1 MFRGAG
7 EDQVSRGRGSGERS
21 HGVPDLEL
29 VVVIFTHFSHARV
42 FILTH
47 CVQKTT
53 TDLFIERTVS
63 GGAWLLHAPGKMLEE
78 IAARYAPQDMLRSGG
93 GRVDGAER
101 SRRFSLLHLD
111 EGEDYVG
118 DWQASMR
125 APEGSLDPYPGAV
138 AAADSNGKLRGRIR
152 LLSSSVLF
160 DPDNIVVPMLKFP
173 LGSVR
178 RLEALGG
185 SADAFELV
193 CARTVAIRPG
203 GRDVD
208 YTVDPDALKLG
219 AWRFDLSHQPA
230 GKVLEPLGQLI
241 AIHQIESTPERRSA
255 LETLRVAREDSAVF
269 NRRNLTDPETE
280 SVCFEAPAAA
290 ICPLVRE
297 PGRLALTD
305 RRIYFQPI
313 NDVTGGCAARSHS
326 LAGIG
331 AVLRRRC
338 ALRQTGLEVFFKARG
353 DAGDADDGT
362 FLGPSVLLELRSES
376 EREACVQAMLGALA
390 ATALRR
396 GDGDDKAITGGA
408 VAGSALLEGKI
419 GWLEATTAAWRRG
432 AVSNL
437 DYLLYLNAAAG
448 RGFNDLTQWP
458 VMPWVLRDYRS
469 ETLNLDD
476 PAVYRDLARPV
487 GALDEERLATL
498 RERMRQMKLAK
509 MPPYLYGT
517 HYSAPGYVLYWL
529 IRAAPAHHLRLQSG
543 RYDAPDRQFHSIAE
557 SWESVLTSS
566 ADVKELTPEFFTPP
580 ADFLVNVRDLP
591 LGRRTRDGAELGD
604 VVLPTWANGDP
615 TTFLRTHR
623 AALES
628 EHVSRRIHEWID
640 LVFGYKQN
648 GHEAERADNVFHPLT
663 YEDALLELDAEAD
676 PVRRASLEAQMNE
689 FGRAPRRLFAKAHP
703 RRDANAHEKY
713 NQTLLDVSDVSDDT
727 PAPERTM
734 ALVGTLLALL
744 EPTVES
750 TLEALCLGGGE
761 GGGAGLDD
769 LDEFEQFGADEAT
782 ELDVDK
788 LNADD
793 AAVKLPTTTEKTADD
808 DEVDVGDFAE
818 ENSVAETPTKRGGL
832 KQLWLSKCHGISV
845 GAVRFTGGGAEPAI
859 ASVGRDSVL
868 RVHSLQLG
876 DQLHASTVGSLGK
889 MSLSGLAVTAEFALT
904 PGSKFPA
911 TLVGSR
917 DGGVYAYDVDG
928 GVTVRRT
935 DAHDARDG
943 VGAMCAPRREP
954 GKIFT
959 ASSAG
964 RIRLWDVASF
974 TGLGNRA
981 LTGPSAGAFIAELGE
996 LESED
1001 CEWISA
1007 CCDDGGSLAL
1017 VGADEGLVA
1026 AWDPRRKRA
1035 SWIAEACPSG
1045 REVTGLALMPD
1056 GFRVAVACG
1065 DGFARILELRK
1076 CGEVSDDRDLGVGS
1090 LTCVLANGKRGLLCG
1105 GRTGSLAAW
1114 DPDLAAPAAV
1124 RKPFRVRGVEVPSR
1138 GVGVS
1143 CAAAA
1148 PGGGVLAVGWD
1159 DGSVG
1164 VYAENR

>member
-1 MFRGAG
+1 
-7 EDQVSRGRGSGERS
+7 
-21 HGVPDLEL
+21 
-29 VVVIFTHFSHARV
+29 
-42 FILTH
+42 
-47 CVQKTT
+47 
-53 TDLFIERTVS
+53 
-63 GGAWLLHAPGKMLEE
+63 
-78 IAARYAPQDMLRSGG
+78 
-93 GRVDGAER
+93 
-101 SRRFSLLHLD
+101 
-111 EGEDYVG
+111 
-118 DWQASMR
+118 
-125 APEGSLDPYPGAV
+125 
-138 AAADSNGKLRGRIR
+138 
-152 LLSSSVLF
+152 
-160 DPDNIVVPMLKFP
+160 MLKFP

-208 YTVDPDALKLG
+208 YTVDPDALTLG

-241 AIHQIESTPERRSA
+241 AIHQITSTPERRNA

-269 NRRNLTDPETE
+269 NRRHLTDPETE
-280 SVCFEAPAAA
+280 SVCFEANAAA

-297 PGRLALTD
+297 PGILALTD
-305 RRIYFQPI
+305 RRIYFQPV
-313 NDVTGGCAARSHS
+313 NDATGGCAARSQS

-362 FLGPSVLLELRSES
+362 FLGPSVLLELRSEA

-591 LGRRTRDGAELGD
+591 LGCRTRDGAELGD
-604 VVLPTWANGDP
+604 VVLPTWANGSP
-615 TTFLRTHR
+615 TTFLRMHR

-648 GHEAERADNVFHPLT
+648 GPEAERADNVFHPLT
-663 YEDALLELDAEAD
+663 YEDALLDLDAETD

-703 RRDANAHEKY
+703 RRDADAHEKY
-713 NQTLLDVSDVSDDT
+713 NQTAFDPDVSDDT

-750 TLEALCLGGGE
+750 TLEALNLGGGE

-782 ELDVDK
+782 ELDVDTLGNGQK
-788 LNADD
+788 RSE
-793 AAVKLPTTTEKTADD
+793 T
-808 DEVDVGDFAE
+808 
-818 ENSVAETPTKRGGL
+818 AETKP
-832 KQLWLSKCHGISV
+832 
-845 GAVRFTGGGAEPAI
+845 
-859 ASVGRDSVL
+859 
-868 RVHSLQLG
+868 
-876 DQLHASTVGSLGK
+876 
-889 MSLSGLAVTAEFALT
+889 
-904 PGSKFPA
+904 
-911 TLVGSR
+911 
-917 DGGVYAYDVDG
+917 
-928 GVTVRRT
+928 
-935 DAHDARDG
+935 
-943 VGAMCAPRREP
+943 
-954 GKIFT
+954 
-959 ASSAG
+959 
-964 RIRLWDVASF
+964 
-974 TGLGNRA
+974 
-981 LTGPSAGAFIAELGE
+981 PSADASFIAELAE

-1001 CEWISA
+1001 CEWICA
-1007 CCDDGGSLAL
+1007 CCDDRGSLAL

-1090 LTCVLANGKRGLLCG
+1090 LTCVLANGARGLLCG

-1124 RKPFRVRGVEVPSR
+1124 RKPFRVRGVEAPSR

-1148 PGGGVLAVGWD
+1148 PGGGALAVGFD

>member
-1 MFRGAG
+1 M
-7 EDQVSRGRGSGERS
+7 
-21 HGVPDLEL
+21 
-29 VVVIFTHFSHARV
+29 
-42 FILTH
+42 
-47 CVQKTT
+47 
-53 TDLFIERTVS
+53 
-63 GGAWLLHAPGKMLEE
+63 EE

-152 LLSSSVLF
+152 LLSCSVLF
-160 DPDNIVVPMLKFP
+160 DPDDVVAPMLKFP

-241 AIHQIESTPERRSA
+241 AIHQIKSTPERRSA

-313 NDVTGGCAARSHS
+313 NDATGGCAARSHS

-353 DAGDADDGT
+353 DAGDADEGT

-376 EREACVQAMLGALA
+376 EREACVQAMFGALA

-557 SWESVLTSS
+557 SWESVLTST

-580 ADFLVNVRDLP
+580 ADFLTNVRDLP
-591 LGRRTRDGAELGD
+591 LGCRTRDGAELGD
-604 VVLPTWANGDP
+604 VVLPTWANGSP
-615 TTFLRTHR
+615 TAFLRMHR

-648 GHEAERADNVFHPLT
+648 GPEAERADNVFHPLT

-703 RRDANAHEKY
+703 RRDAGAHEKY
-713 NQTLLDVSDVSDDT
+713 NQTLRDVSDDT

-793 AAVKLPTTTEKTADD
+793 AAVNVPTTTGGANDAEKAADD

-818 ENSVAETPTKRGGL
+818 ENSHTQKLLTRGGL

-845 GAVRFTGGGAEPAI
+845 GTVRFTTRHLSSSDAGRGGGAEPAI

-876 DQLHASTVGSLGK
+876 DQLHASAVGSLGK
-889 MSLSGLAVTAEFALT
+889 MSLSGLAVTAAASA

-917 DGGVYAYDVDG
+917 DGGVYAYDVDVDG
-928 GVTVRRT
+928 GVTVGRI

-943 VGAMCAPRREP
+943 VGALCAPRREP

-974 TGLGNRA
+974 AHGRA
-981 LTGPSAGAFIAELGE
+981 GPSAGASFIAELGE

-1007 CCDDGGSLAL
+1007 CCDDRGSLAL

-1056 GFRVAVACG
+1056 GFRVAVACK

-1090 LTCVLANGKRGLLCG
+1090 LTCVLANGSRGLLCG

-1124 RKPFRVRGVEVPSR
+1124 RKPFRVRGVEAPSR

-1148 PGGGVLAVGWD
+1148 PGGSALAVGWD

>member
-1 MFRGAG
+1 
-7 EDQVSRGRGSGERS
+7 
-21 HGVPDLEL
+21 
-29 VVVIFTHFSHARV
+29 
-42 FILTH
+42 
-47 CVQKTT
+47 
-53 TDLFIERTVS
+53 
-63 GGAWLLHAPGKMLEE
+63 
-78 IAARYAPQDMLRSGG
+78 
-93 GRVDGAER
+93 
-101 SRRFSLLHLD
+101 
-111 EGEDYVG
+111 
-118 DWQASMR
+118 
-125 APEGSLDPYPGAV
+125 
-138 AAADSNGKLRGRIR
+138 
-152 LLSSSVLF
+152 
-160 DPDNIVVPMLKFP
+160 
-173 LGSVR
+173 
-178 RLEALGG
+178 
-185 SADAFELV
+185 
-193 CARTVAIRPG
+193 
-203 GRDVD
+203 
-208 YTVDPDALKLG
+208 
-219 AWRFDLSHQPA
+219 
-230 GKVLEPLGQLI
+230 
-241 AIHQIESTPERRSA
+241 
-255 LETLRVAREDSAVF
+255 
-269 NRRNLTDPETE
+269 
-280 SVCFEAPAAA
+280 
-290 ICPLVRE
+290 
-297 PGRLALTD
+297 
-305 RRIYFQPI
+305 
-313 NDVTGGCAARSHS
+313 
-326 LAGIG
+326 
-331 AVLRRRC
+331 
-338 ALRQTGLEVFFKARG
+338 
-353 DAGDADDGT
+353 
-362 FLGPSVLLELRSES
+362 
-376 EREACVQAMLGALA
+376 MLGALA

-703 RRDANAHEKY
+703 RRDADAHEKY
-713 NQTLLDVSDVSDDT
+713 NQTAFDPDVSDDT

-782 ELDVDK
+782 ELDVDTLGNGQK
-788 LNADD
+788 RSETAE
-793 AAVKLPTTTEKTADD
+793 TTTTAEKAADD

-818 ENSVAETPTKRGGL
+818 ENSRAGVSKCHGGV
-832 KQLWLSKCHGISV
+832 KWVWLSKCHGISV

-859 ASVGRDSVL
+859 ASVGRDSLL

-1007 CCDDGGSLAL
+1007 CCDDRGSLAL

-1056 GFRVAVACG
+1056 GFRVAVACK

-1090 LTCVLANGKRGLLCG
+1090 LTCVLANGSRGLLCG

-1114 DPDLAAPAAV
+1114 DPDPAAPRRCESRSGFAGGGTVAWGRGLV
-1124 RKPFRVRGVEVPSR
+1124 RRGGAGRGRARGWIRRRLCRRVRRESMSGEFGGYSNRGFRVKRSVLRVWSRRG
-1138 GVGVS
+1138 
-1143 CAAAA
+1143 
-1148 PGGGVLAVGWD
+1148 D
-1159 DGSVG
+1159 DRLRN
-1164 VYAENR
+1164 Y

>member
-1 MFRGAG
+1 M
-7 EDQVSRGRGSGERS
+7 
-21 HGVPDLEL
+21 
-29 VVVIFTHFSHARV
+29 
-42 FILTH
+42 
-47 CVQKTT
+47 
-53 TDLFIERTVS
+53 
-63 GGAWLLHAPGKMLEE
+63 
-78 IAARYAPQDMLRSGG
+78 
-93 GRVDGAER
+93 
-101 SRRFSLLHLD
+101 
-111 EGEDYVG
+111 
-118 DWQASMR
+118 
-125 APEGSLDPYPGAV
+125 
-138 AAADSNGKLRGRIR
+138 
-152 LLSSSVLF
+152 
-160 DPDNIVVPMLKFP
+160 
-173 LGSVR
+173 
-178 RLEALGG
+178 
-185 SADAFELV
+185 
-193 CARTVAIRPG
+193 
-203 GRDVD
+203 
-208 YTVDPDALKLG
+208 
-219 AWRFDLSHQPA
+219 
-230 GKVLEPLGQLI
+230 
-241 AIHQIESTPERRSA
+241 
-255 LETLRVAREDSAVF
+255 
-269 NRRNLTDPETE
+269 
-280 SVCFEAPAAA
+280 
-290 ICPLVRE
+290 
-297 PGRLALTD
+297 
-305 RRIYFQPI
+305 
-313 NDVTGGCAARSHS
+313 
-326 LAGIG
+326 
-331 AVLRRRC
+331 
-338 ALRQTGLEVFFKARG
+338 
-353 DAGDADDGT
+353 
-362 FLGPSVLLELRSES
+362 
-376 EREACVQAMLGALA
+376 
-390 ATALRR
+390 
-396 GDGDDKAITGGA
+396 
-408 VAGSALLEGKI
+408 
-419 GWLEATTAAWRRG
+419 
-432 AVSNL
+432 
-437 DYLLYLNAAAG
+437 
-448 RGFNDLTQWP
+448 
-458 VMPWVLRDYRS
+458 
-469 ETLNLDD
+469 
-476 PAVYRDLARPV
+476 
-487 GALDEERLATL
+487 
-498 RERMRQMKLAK
+498 
-509 MPPYLYGT
+509 
-517 HYSAPGYVLYWL
+517 
-529 IRAAPAHHLRLQSG
+529 
-543 RYDAPDRQFHSIAE
+543 
-557 SWESVLTSS
+557 
-566 ADVKELTPEFFTPP
+566 
-580 ADFLVNVRDLP
+580 
-591 LGRRTRDGAELGD
+591 
-604 VVLPTWANGDP
+604 
-615 TTFLRTHR
+615 
-623 AALES
+623 
-628 EHVSRRIHEWID
+628 
-640 LVFGYKQN
+640 
-648 GHEAERADNVFHPLT
+648 
-663 YEDALLELDAEAD
+663 
-676 PVRRASLEAQMNE
+676 
-689 FGRAPRRLFAKAHP
+689 
-703 RRDANAHEKY
+703 
-713 NQTLLDVSDVSDDT
+713 
-727 PAPERTM
+727 
-734 ALVGTLLALL
+734 
-744 EPTVES
+744 
-750 TLEALCLGGGE
+750 
-761 GGGAGLDD
+761 
-769 LDEFEQFGADEAT
+769 DEFEQFGADEAT

-793 AAVKLPTTTEKTADD
+793 ASVKLPTTTEKAAADD

-818 ENSVAETPTKRGGL
+818 ENSRAETPTNSGGL

-889 MSLSGLAVTAEFALT
+889 MSLSGLAVTAEFAST